1 MVIDFITN
9 EQRRY
14 IGLEPIGA
22 DWDVVAYKNRQNIGE
37 IVYLLFDGDT
47 IRRLIRID
55 DCHYEEIQLHEQ
67 TAENRT
73 LLLPKTKRGK
83 PKSLNFAATQA
94 LRGIGCYFYVWCGGQ
109 DRKECTVGIANYTTQ
124 QTYISEAFQ
133 DTGNIQD
140 VVQRWL
146 QRWIADTTEKDL
158 AELERFKNAKRMHQ
172 AYKSGDFFAY
182 RLSRREWGFGR
193 ILMVV
198 SELKKDPQFVANKN
212 YGLIHLMG
220 QALIVQIYHKIAL
233 SPTAT
238 LEELRNLPALPAQAI
253 MDNEFYYG
261 EHPIIGHLPVSPEEY
276 DPLIS
281 LGRGLGIATCQT
293 VYLQYGL
300 IYKETTMD
308 EFLKVFPGMDFERFR
323 NEGIGFKLNI
333 DYLRDCLAKQSNEPF
348 WGNTYSTISDDLRNP
363 RNAVMKHRLFAFFG
377 LDAEKSYAEN
387 LSSYTAETQTKE

>member
-1 MVIDFITN
+1 
-9 EQRRY
+9 
-14 IGLEPIGA
+14 
-22 DWDVVAYKNRQNIGE
+22 
-37 IVYLLFDGDT
+37 
-47 IRRLIRID
+47 
-55 DCHYEEIQLHEQ
+55 
-67 TAENRT
+67 
-73 LLLPKTKRGK
+73 
-83 PKSLNFAATQA
+83 
-94 LRGIGCYFYVWCGGQ
+94 
-109 DRKECTVGIANYTTQ
+109 
-124 QTYISEAFQ
+124 
-133 DTGNIQD
+133 
-140 VVQRWL
+140 L

-281 LGRGLGIATCQT
+281 LGRGLGIATCQN